1 MTTLVILRFLG
12 IFAAYTGV
20 TLALPALMFR
30 RILRGRS
37 LAEQFLMCYTFGN
50 FYIINIVFLLQ
61 LLHISNFFMLAGLTV
76 VLSIVIG
83 GRVNRIPLK
92 QQAGNTWHLF
102 GKLLRGRMKLK
113 SAIFLF
119 LGKCAEGI
127 KRLVK
132 FFYRHI
138 VKNPIQSM
146 LLLGI
151 GVCLCWIYGRQI
163 ILVYGYRASDIPV
176 HMSWI
181 NEMSRGKIFAKGVY
195 PFGFHC
201 MIYYLHAVFRFDT
214 YVILCQ
220 FFFAQVIFMHLVL
233 LAMLKQLC
241 KTKYIPYIG
250 TFVFLLGN
258 FWSGQTYS
266 RFYATLPQEFGM
278 IFVIPSI
285 YFLIRF
291 FQIPKQKLA
300 DKETRLTLQCFAMAF
315 SLTLAI
321 HFYGT
326 MIAGLCCIGI
336 ACGFCF
342 RFLRK
347 EYFRRIMFTG
357 ICSVFLA
364 VLPMGIAFAT
374 GTPLQGSLGWGLS
387 VINGGKSS
395 SSTET
400 EAETD
405 EAETLE
411 VSTGDDKNTVRV
423 VKPDGTVMEIDVSDL
438 PSAQENESGGQT
450 QTKTTA
456 PAVPKVSF
464 GEKIR
469 KIPGKAKNALS
480 EMSSRILE
488 FIIKL
493 DVKNI
498 GYMILASF
506 ALLLLLGFIFCVFRQ
521 PGYGAMLM
529 SMGFCM
535 WIVTILLCANVFGL
549 PPLMDGARCSIYYV
563 YLLSAALTALAD
575 GLLYMVLP
583 LRKLRLVR
591 NAVSLAVAAAV
602 LMGMFQN
609 HMIKQSDFSSG
620 FVMNGAITCLSN
632 IIHEN
637 EDKTWTIVSAND
649 ETQMGLDHGW
659 HYETI
664 TFLRGMETLEK
675 NTKVIIPTKTVYFF
689 IEKIPGDYAVSYAKS
704 GQSISRKGAS
714 RSLPNVG
721 GIGMYQG
728 EGRWIVMSRMY
739 YWAQAFMEL
748 YPNEMKVYY
757 EDNKFICYKIEQ
769 NMYHQYNFAID
780 YRYNQNKMQ
789 DETAEDTQD
798 ETQLQSDA
806 SEETQ
811 REATNETQQQSDASG
826 KQEAGK

>member
-12 IFAAYTGV
+12 IFAVYTGV

-61 LLHISNFFMLAGLTV
+61 LLHISNFFTLAGLTA

-127 KRLVK
+127 KRLAK

-450 QTKTTA
+450 QTETTA

-506 ALLLLLGFIFCVFRQ
+506 ALLLLLGLVFCIFRQ

-535 WIVTILLCANVFGL
+535 WIVTILLCAGVFGL
-549 PPLMDGARCSIYYV
+549 PLLMDGARCSIYYV

-591 NAVSLAVAAAV
+591 NAVSLAVTAAV

-769 NMYHQYNFAID
+769 NMYHQYDFAID

-798 ETQLQSDA
+798 ETQQQS
-806 SEETQ
+806 
-811 REATNETQQQSDASG
+811 EATNETQQQSDASG

>member
-12 IFAAYTGV
+12 IFAAYMGV

-61 LLHISNFFMLAGLTV
+61 LLHISNFFTLAGLTA

-119 LGKCAEGI
+119 LGKCAAGI
-127 KRLVK
+127 KRLAK

-181 NEMSRGKIFAKGVY
+181 NEMSRGRIFAKGVY

-201 MIYYLHAVFRFDT
+201 IIYYLHAVFRFDT

-220 FFFAQVIFMHLVL
+220 FFFVQVIFMHLVL

-395 SSTET
+395 SSTE
-400 EAETD
+400 AETD

-450 QTKTTA
+450 QTETTA

-469 KIPGKAKNALS
+469 KIPGKVKNALAA
-480 EMSSRILE
+480 MSNRILE
-488 FIIKL
+488 FVIKL

-535 WIVTILLCANVFGL
+535 WIVTILLCAGVFGL

-609 HMIKQSDFSSG
+609 HMIKQPGFSSE

-649 ETQMGLDHGW
+649 EMQMGVDHGW

-689 IEKIPGDYAVSYAKS
+689 IEKIPLDNSVTYDKS

-769 NMYHQYNFAID
+769 NMYHQYDFAID

-798 ETQLQSDA
+798 EMQQQS
-806 SEETQ
+806 
-811 REATNETQQQSDASG
+811 EATNETQQQSDASG

>member
-12 IFAAYTGV
+12 IFAVYTGV

-61 LLHISNFFMLAGLTV
+61 LLHISNFFTLAGLTA

-347 EYFRRIMFTG
+347 EYFCRIMFTG

-395 SSTET
+395 SSTEA

-438 PSAQENESGGQT
+438 PSAQENESGGQM
-450 QTKTTA
+450 QTETTA

-488 FIIKL
+488 FIIKR

-521 PGYGAMLM
+521 TEYGAMLM

-535 WIVTILLCANVFGL
+535 WIVTILLCAGVFGL

-591 NAVSLAVAAAV
+591 NAVSLAVTAAV

-798 ETQLQSDA
+798 ETQQQS
-806 SEETQ
+806 
-811 REATNETQQQSDASG
+811 EATNETQQQSDASG

>member
-12 IFAAYTGV
+12 IFAVYTGV

-61 LLHISNFFMLAGLTV
+61 LLHISNFFTLAGLTA

-127 KRLVK
+127 KRLAK

-450 QTKTTA
+450 QTENTA

-506 ALLLLLGFIFCVFRQ
+506 ALLLLLGLVFCIFRQ

-535 WIVTILLCANVFGL
+535 WIVTILLCAGVFGL

-591 NAVSLAVAAAV
+591 NAVSLAVTAAV

-689 IEKIPGDYAVSYAKS
+689 IEKIPDDYAVSYAKS

-798 ETQLQSDA
+798 ETQQQS
-806 SEETQ
+806 
-811 REATNETQQQSDASG
+811 EATNETQQQSDASG

>member
-12 IFAAYTGV
+12 IFAVYTGV

-61 LLHISNFFMLAGLTV
+61 LLHISNFLTLAGLTV

-119 LGKCAEGI
+119 LRKCAEGI
-127 KRLVK
+127 KRLAK

-201 MIYYLHAVFRFDT
+201 VIYYLHAVFRFDT

-450 QTKTTA
+450 QTETTA

-521 PGYGAMLM
+521 TEYGAMLM

-535 WIVTILLCANVFGL
+535 WIVTILLCAGVFGL

-591 NAVSLAVAAAV
+591 NAVSLAVTAAV

-798 ETQLQSDA
+798 ETQQQS
-806 SEETQ
+806 
-811 REATNETQQQSDASG
+811 EATNETQQQSDASG

>member
-1 MTTLVILRFLG
+1 
-12 IFAAYTGV
+12 
-20 TLALPALMFR
+20 
-30 RILRGRS
+30 
-37 LAEQFLMCYTFGN
+37 
-50 FYIINIVFLLQ
+50 
-61 LLHISNFFMLAGLTV
+61 
-76 VLSIVIG
+76 
-83 GRVNRIPLK
+83 
-92 QQAGNTWHLF
+92 
-102 GKLLRGRMKLK
+102 
-113 SAIFLF
+113 
-119 LGKCAEGI
+119 
-127 KRLVK
+127 
-132 FFYRHI
+132 
-138 VKNPIQSM
+138 
-146 LLLGI
+146 
-151 GVCLCWIYGRQI
+151 
-163 ILVYGYRASDIPV
+163 
-176 HMSWI
+176 
-181 NEMSRGKIFAKGVY
+181 
-195 PFGFHC
+195 
-201 MIYYLHAVFRFDT
+201 
-214 YVILCQ
+214 
-220 FFFAQVIFMHLVL
+220 
-233 LAMLKQLC
+233 
-241 KTKYIPYIG
+241 
-250 TFVFLLGN
+250 
-258 FWSGQTYS
+258 
-266 RFYATLPQEFGM
+266 
-278 IFVIPSI
+278 
-285 YFLIRF
+285 
-291 FQIPKQKLA
+291 
-300 DKETRLTLQCFAMAF
+300 
-315 SLTLAI
+315 
-321 HFYGT
+321 
-326 MIAGLCCIGI
+326 
-336 ACGFCF
+336 
-342 RFLRK
+342 
-347 EYFRRIMFTG
+347 MFTG

-438 PSAQENESGGQT
+438 PSAQENESGGWT
-450 QTKTTA
+450 QTETTA

-798 ETQLQSDA
+798 ETQQQS
-806 SEETQ
+806 
-811 REATNETQQQSDASG
+811 EATNETQQQSDASG

>member
-12 IFAAYTGV
+12 IFAVYTGV

-61 LLHISNFFMLAGLTV
+61 LLHISNFFTLAGLTA

-347 EYFRRIMFTG
+347 EYFCRIMFTG

-395 SSTET
+395 SSTEA

-438 PSAQENESGGQT
+438 PSAQENESGGQM
-450 QTKTTA
+450 QTETTA

-521 PGYGAMLM
+521 TEYGAMLM

-535 WIVTILLCANVFGL
+535 WIVTILLCAGVFGL

-769 NMYHQYNFAID
+769 NMYHQYDFAID

-798 ETQLQSDA
+798 ETQQQS
-806 SEETQ
+806 
-811 REATNETQQQSDASG
+811 EATNETQQQSDASG

>member
-12 IFAAYTGV
+12 IFAVYTGV

-61 LLHISNFFMLAGLTV
+61 LLHISNFFTLAGLTV

-119 LGKCAEGI
+119 LGKCAAGI
-127 KRLVK
+127 KRLAK

-201 MIYYLHAVFRFDT
+201 IIYYLHAVFRFDT

-450 QTKTTA
+450 QTETTA

-506 ALLLLLGFIFCVFRQ
+506 ALLLLLGFIFCVFRRTE
-521 PGYGAMLM
+521 YGAMLM
-529 SMGFCM
+529 SMGFYM
-535 WIVTILLCANVFGL
+535 WIVTILLCAGVFGL

-591 NAVSLAVAAAV
+591 NAVSLAVTAAV

-721 GIGMYQG
+721 GIGMYQR

-780 YRYNQNKMQ
+780 YRYNQNKIQ

-798 ETQLQSDA
+798 ETQ
-806 SEETQ
+806 
-811 REATNETQQQSDASG
+811 QQSEASG

>member
-12 IFAAYTGV
+12 IFAVYTGV

-61 LLHISNFFMLAGLTV
+61 LLHISNFFTLAGLTV

-127 KRLVK
+127 KRLAK

-291 FQIPKQKLA
+291 FQISKQKLA

-450 QTKTTA
+450 QTETTA

-469 KIPGKAKNALS
+469 KIPGKVKNALS

-506 ALLLLLGFIFCVFRQ
+506 ALLLLLGFIFCVFRRTE
-521 PGYGAMLM
+521 YGAMLM

-535 WIVTILLCANVFGL
+535 WIVTILLCAGVFGL

-591 NAVSLAVAAAV
+591 NAVSLAVTAAV

-637 EDKTWTIVSAND
+637 EDKTWTIVSAKD

-798 ETQLQSDA
+798 ETQQQS
-806 SEETQ
+806 
-811 REATNETQQQSDASG
+811 EATNETQQQSDASG

>member
-12 IFAAYTGV
+12 IFAAYMGV

-61 LLHISNFFMLAGLTV
+61 LLHISNFLTLAGLTA

-127 KRLVK
+127 KRLAK

-201 MIYYLHAVFRFDT
+201 IIYYLHAVFRFDT

-233 LAMLKQLC
+233 LAMMKQLC

-258 FWSGQTYS
+258 FWFGQTYS

-395 SSTET
+395 SSTEA

-450 QTKTTA
+450 QTETTA

-521 PGYGAMLM
+521 TEYGAMLM

-535 WIVTILLCANVFGL
+535 WIVTILLCAGVFGL

-769 NMYHQYNFAID
+769 NMYHQYDFAID

-798 ETQLQSDA
+798 ETQQQS
-806 SEETQ
+806 
-811 REATNETQQQSDASG
+811 EATNETQQQSDASG

>member
-1 MTTLVILRFLG
+1 MSMTTLVILRFLG
-12 IFAAYTGV
+12 IFAVYTGV

-61 LLHISNFFMLAGLTV
+61 LLHISNFFTLAGLTA

-347 EYFRRIMFTG
+347 EYFCRIMFTG

-395 SSTET
+395 SSTEA

-438 PSAQENESGGQT
+438 PSAQENESGGQM
-450 QTKTTA
+450 QTETTA

-521 PGYGAMLM
+521 TEYGAMLM

-535 WIVTILLCANVFGL
+535 WIVTILLCAGVFGL

-591 NAVSLAVAAAV
+591 NAVSLAVTAAV

-659 HYETI
+659 HYETL

-798 ETQLQSDA
+798 ETQQQS
-806 SEETQ
+806 
-811 REATNETQQQSDASG
+811 EATNETQQQSDASG

>member
-12 IFAAYTGV
+12 IFAVYTGV

-61 LLHISNFFMLAGLTV
+61 LLHISNFFTLAGLTV

-127 KRLVK
+127 KRLAK

-347 EYFRRIMFTG
+347 EYFCRIMFTG

-450 QTKTTA
+450 QTETTV

-521 PGYGAMLM
+521 TEYGAMLM

-535 WIVTILLCANVFGL
+535 WIVTILLCAGVFGL

-591 NAVSLAVAAAV
+591 NAVSLAVTAAV

-798 ETQLQSDA
+798 ETQQQS
-806 SEETQ
+806 
-811 REATNETQQQSDASG
+811 EATNETQQQSDASG